1 MSIRQGNI
9 LVASSTGITDYK
21 KLNNKPSIDS
31 IELVGNKTSDDLNL
45 QKKLTVGN
53 GISISDDNVIS
64 VTAAGGVTSVN
75 GQTGDVTIE
84 AVKNQ
89 NTAVETETQSL
100 DANLLKIWS
109 GTKEQYDAITSKDP
123 NTIYYTESPDE
134 TSEINADT
142 IATKDELNS
151 TKTELNEK
159 ITAETTRATEAESTI
174 TTNVTNLTNQVNTLS
189 GNVVDKTSAQE
200 ISGQKAFTA
209 IIQRKIDFNP
219 ETPPASD
226 TNYPILQTTNGTNNI
241 TDDVIIHAA
250 SGNVQRNMGL
260 TRIINGETKDVAL
273 CIGITN
279 DGNPYAQ
286 LSFTPAISVN
296 TNSIATTAFSHNL
309 INQSANTIYQDMV
322 TLSSG
327 SINLVENKSIYSY
340 LVNADTTFNFI
351 TTGLPN
357 IGTGRVITFELYL
370 QFGATANTITWPT
383 SVKWLEDTVPT
394 FEANTFYLLA
404 FRTFNNGTNWI
415 GNPQCNWK

>member
-9 LVASSTGITDYK
+9 LVASSTGITDYER
-21 KLNNKPSIDS
+21 LNNKPSINS

-89 NTAVETETQSL
+89 NITVETETQSL

-123 NTIYYTESPDE
+123 NTIYYTESPD
-134 TSEINADT
+134 T
-142 IATKDELNS
+142 ITTKDELN
-151 TKTELNEK
+151 TVKTELDEK
-159 ITAETTRATEAESTI
+159 ITAETTRATEAESTL
-174 TTNVTNLTNQVNTLS
+174 TTNITNLTNQVNTLS

-200 ISGQKAFTA
+200 ISGPKAFTA
-209 IIQRKIDFNP
+209 IIQRKIDINT
-219 ETPPASD
+219 ETPPAGN
-226 TNYPILQTTNGTNNI
+226 TNYPILQTKNGTNNI
-241 TDDVIIHAA
+241 TEDVIIHTA

-260 TRIINGETKDVAL
+260 ARTINGKTKGVAL
-273 CIGITN
+273 GIGIAK
-279 DGNPYAQ
+279 DGKPYAQ

-370 QFGATANTITWPT
+370 QFGATANAITWPT
-383 SVKWLEDTVPT
+383 SVKWLEDTAPT
-394 FEANTFYLLA
+394 FKANTYYLLA

-415 GNPQCNWK
+415 GNSQCNWK